1 MTVSVIREAG
11 AKVLV
16 LNRPAVGAVCLAVL
30 IVTSWSVA
38 SPGPEMLPLS

>member
-16 LNRPAVGAVCLAVL
+16 LNRPAVGAVCLGGVDRDVVVGFLTRA
-30 IVTSWSVA
+30 
-38 SPGPEMLPLS
+38 